1 MILVMMNGDSRR
13 ARPAQVVARESLQR
27 VHRRLIVGALD
38 ANRDALAG
46 LEQSRC
52 GDDGNF

>member
-52 GDDGNF
+52 GDNGNF